1 MRDLCNDDKTCEPV
15 RGEQSLVGTRRQK
28 GRLTRSGCSA
38 LRPAG
43 VAQGAGWIFLLFPT
57 RSPQQVNPREA
68 RLTRTLPGPRLSRLR
83 RHLDLCPAAL
93 EAEH

>member
-1 MRDLCNDDKTCEPV
+1 MRDLCEPV
-15 RGEQSLVGTRRQK
+15 LQGAVPGGDSAAERQPHPEWLF
-28 GRLTRSGCSA
+28 GSEAG
-38 LRPAG
+38 LR

-68 RLTRTLPGPRLSRLR
+68 RLTMTLPGPRLSRLR